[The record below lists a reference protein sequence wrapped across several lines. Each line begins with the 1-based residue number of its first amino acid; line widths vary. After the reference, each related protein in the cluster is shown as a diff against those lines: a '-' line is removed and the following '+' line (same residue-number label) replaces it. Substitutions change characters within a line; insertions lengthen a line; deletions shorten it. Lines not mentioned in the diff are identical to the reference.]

1 MERYSTYHF
10 HLMTKMKK
18 SLSRK
23 VSEGVKGHTWGR
35 MGGREDGEEGKRRT
49 ITIFPSSS
57 DDLVQ
62 HPCLKQLEQ
71 QLDLTHTC
79 GYVTLLRTGA
89 PRTAH
94 TPHRRSGRKPSPQVR
109 KPTAEERAKQHEIS
123 EFLDDLRELGIGEV
137 KQTRVR
143 EQTPVES
150 RMEEQNGT
158 DSAELMPPA
167 VQRIATEWVPL
178 ELSFGIPLFSER
190 ANQVICDKVSWIL
203 SHVTW

>member
-1 MERYSTYHF
+1 MKGA
-10 HLMTKMKK
+10 HLGVDG
-18 SLSRK
+18 RK
-23 VSEGVKGHTWGR
+23 GR
-35 MGGREDGEEGKRRT
+35 WRGRRI

-94 TPHRRSGRKPSPQVR
+94 TPHRRAGRKPSPQVR

-137 KQTRVR
+137 KQSQVR
-143 EQTPVES
+143 EQMSVES